1 MNFGQKLM
9 MTAVAILAPVM
20 MNAATVT
27 SNPSLSVNGLSFD
40 NFTCSISKGGLGA
53 QPSSCNQIN
62 VNTITKP
69 GYGIEFSSGFTT
81 GFINSFDDA
90 VLHFD
95 VSSTDGISAIGLGFN
110 GTFLGLGVSSVT
122 EQVYH
127 GEQLVGSAS
136 VTCSIIGCSQTEN
149 ILLDGIY
156 NNLHVIKDIN
166 VNSNILGLAQISNI
180 DQTFTT
186 TPEPS
191 STALLGTGLF
201 AAGFFLRRRA
211 AKKAASVIA

>member
-1 MNFGQKLM
+1 MNFGKKLM
-9 MTAVAILAPVM
+9 LTAVAILAPVM
-20 MNAATVT
+20 MNAAPVT
-27 SNPSLSVNGLSFD
+27 SNPALSVNGLSFN
-40 NFTCSISKGGLGA
+40 NFTCSLTLNGAGA
-53 QPSSCNQIN
+53 QPSSCDQIN

-81 GFINSFDDA
+81 EFNSSFDDA

-136 VTCSIIGCSQTEN
+136 VNCNILGCSQTEN

-156 NNLHVIKDIN
+156 SNLHIIKDIN
-166 VNSNILGLAQISNI
+166 VNSGILGLAQISNV

-191 STALLGTGLF
+191 TTALLGLGLVSASFF
-201 AAGFFLRRRA
+201 ARRRA
-211 AKKAASVIA
+211 AKKAASAVA